1 MKAKRKMKLT
11 DTSLLLLITVVV
23 FFAMYIGAIL
33 FQGKGFLKPQT
44 FFNILNANAAL
55 IIISCGMSLVMITG
69 GIDISVGGVVAL
81 VSMCCAVYLDYHGG
95 NIFGAIGISLLIG
108 LGFSFTEFDKFAH
121 LLLEAFA
128 VMINRFGCHHG
139 SHITSSGRIPDHA
152 GSTANQSDRL
162 ISCHLQSLH

>member
-95 NIFGAIGISLLIG
+95 NIFGAIGISL
-108 LGFSFTEFDKFAH
+108 
-121 LLLEAFA
+121 
-128 VMINRFGCHHG
+128 
-139 SHITSSGRIPDHA
+139 
-152 GSTANQSDRL
+152 
-162 ISCHLQSLH
+162 

>member
-1 MKAKRKMKLT
+1 MKLT

-81 VSMCCAVYLDYHGG
+81 VSMCCAVYLAWVFFRAASVW
-95 NIFGAIGISLLIG
+95 IIMVVISLEPLV
-108 LGFSFTEFDKFAH
+108 F
-121 LLLEAFA
+121 
-128 VMINRFGCHHG
+128 
-139 SHITSSGRIPDHA
+139 PY
-152 GSTANQSDRL
+152 
-162 ISCHLQSLH
+162 

>member
-108 LGFSFTEFDKFAH
+108 LGFGLVQGYLVAYLDIQPFIVSLAGMFFARGMTTIVNTNP
-121 LLLEAFA
+121 FN
-128 VMINRFGCHHG
+128 V
-139 SHITSSGRIPDHA
+139 
-152 GSTANQSDRL
+152 ANEQFVALRS
-162 ISCHLQSLH
+162 II

>member
-81 VSMCCAVYLDYHGG
+81 VSTVSY
-95 NIFGAIGISLLIG
+95 
-108 LGFSFTEFDKFAH
+108 TH
-121 LLLEAFA
+121 LTLPTIA
-128 VMINRFGCHHG
+128 
-139 SHITSSGRIPDHA
+139 
-152 GSTANQSDRL
+152 
-162 ISCHLQSLH
+162 